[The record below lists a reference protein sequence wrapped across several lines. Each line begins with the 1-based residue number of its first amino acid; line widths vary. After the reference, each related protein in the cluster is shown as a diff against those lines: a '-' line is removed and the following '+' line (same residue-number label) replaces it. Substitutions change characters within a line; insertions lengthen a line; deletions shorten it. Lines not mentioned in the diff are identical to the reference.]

1 MFTLKL
7 NDFDNGVI
15 TIIKQ
20 IFQENPE
27 NGINTITTFTSN
39 DKRINKCWIN
49 IGDEKFGKLTLDQIL
64 NNNKY
69 RIHSKSYTMDISPL
83 DVIGSYQKPFIHTS
97 LINILNGKDRYRFCE
112 FFDTTKSNYDKN
124 YFFKKFEIDEPI
136 YISFND
142 INGVKRYIVSTGN
155 HRTLIGSFFQMIDNS
170 FKLRGVH
177 CREYTIDW
185 TKFTTNRI
193 IFWKNY
199 FNIYK
204 FLEKIKI

>member
-1 MFTLKL
+1 MKL
-7 NDFDNGVI
+7 NDLDNRVV
-15 TIIKQ
+15 TNIKQ
-20 IFQENPE
+20 IFHENPE
-27 NGINTITTFTSN
+27 NVISAIKTFTSKN
-39 DKRINKCWIN
+39 KNINKCWIN

-64 NNNKY
+64 YNKKY
-69 RIHSKSYTMDISPL
+69 SICSKSYTMDISPL

-112 FFDTTKSNYDKN
+112 FFDSTKANYDPN
-124 YFFKKFEIDEPI
+124 YFFKEFEIDEPI

-193 IFWKNY
+193 IFWKTY
-199 FNIYK
+199 FNIDK